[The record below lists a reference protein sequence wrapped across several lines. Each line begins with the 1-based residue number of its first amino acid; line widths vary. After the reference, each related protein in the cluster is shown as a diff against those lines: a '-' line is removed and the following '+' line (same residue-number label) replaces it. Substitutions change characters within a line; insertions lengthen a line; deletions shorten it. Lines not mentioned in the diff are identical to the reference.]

1 MYSINNFKRGVI
13 FCLGIGLLLMQS
25 LVHAEPE
32 VTERIEWNKTPI
44 QLDLKVGHE
53 RLVTLPGPVKVGVP
67 TSLQPLL
74 RTQSINGTV
83 YLLANAPFDA
93 TRVMVQSIDGGQMF
107 LFDVSASKDG
117 GQTHP
122 VQVYVQTNGE
132 SHAETMD
139 LSIASHHDA
148 TVQYSYVAL
157 TRFAAQQLYAPAR
170 LIQDRPG
177 IVRVPVMREP
187 VSLMFGGAVDA
198 TPLVAWRAGGLY
210 ITAVK
215 LTNRSDQPQTL
226 DPRNL
231 RGTWLTATFQHNRL
245 LAAGSDADT
254 TAVYLISARP
264 FEASR

>member
-1 MYSINNFKRGVI
+1 MYSINNFKRGVM
-13 FCLGIGLLLMQS
+13 FWFGIGLVLMQS
-25 LVHAEPE
+25 MVHAEPE

-53 RLVTLPGPVKVGVP
+53 RLVHLPGAVKVGVP
-67 TSLQPLL
+67 ASLQPLL
-74 RTQSINGTV
+74 RTQSVDGTV
-83 YLLANAPFDA
+83 YLLASAPFDA
-93 TRVMVQSIDGGQMF
+93 TRVMAQSIDGGQMF

-122 VQVYVQTNGE
+122 VQVYVKTNGE

-139 LSIASHHDA
+139 SSMASHDA
-148 TVQYSYVAL
+148 TAQYSYVAL

-170 LIQDRPG
+170 LVQDRPG

-210 ITAVK
+210 VTAVK

-245 LAAGSDADT
+245 LATGSDADT

-264 FEASR
+264 FEVSR